1 MTVLTLLLV
10 STLAAPLAR
19 QTPAPAPPTP
29 QAQPPKPAPAPAPET
44 YSYNPEGRRDP
55 FISLVVRGREASAA
69 PTRQTVGLAGLTI
82 NEVALRGIVRSRGAY
97 VAILQAPDNKSYIVK
112 VGERLADG
120 VVKSIVADAVVFA
133 QEVNDPL
140 SLVKQ
145 REIRKPLRVIEE
157 GS

>member
-112 VGERLADG
+112 VGDRLADG
-120 VVKSIVADAVVFA
+120 TVKAIAADAVVFA

>member
-1 MTVLTLLLV
+1 MTLPTLLLAIA
-10 STLAAPLAR
+10 LAPA
-19 QTPAPAPPTP
+19 QTPPPQPAPSTP
-29 QAQPPKPAPAPAPET
+29 PAQPSQPPKPEPAPET

-55 FISLVVRGREASAA
+55 FISLLVRGREATTG
-69 PTRQTVGLAGLTI
+69 PTRAVGLGGLTI
-82 NEVALRGIVRSRGAY
+82 NEVALRGIVRSRGAF